1 MIGLPEIAI
10 LLIILLIVFHRHLPF
25 IGRKAGTGARDL
37 KEGVEEVVG
46 DKANPKNLAR
56 SAGKGVRE
64 AREFRDALTGKET
77 TAAAE
82 PAAKPAPAE
91 KPVPA
96 EKPAP
101 APPSSEQDS

>member
-1 MIGLPEIAI
+1 M
-10 LLIILLIVFHRHLPF
+10 IVFHRHLPF

-77 TAAAE
+77 ATAAE

-91 KPVPA
+91 KPAAAAKPAPA
-96 EKPAP
+96 EEPAP